1 MPAAPTADPAQ
12 LQAQRVQ
19 QLGAEGAERL
29 RDEEAQWADWE
40 RRLAAAR
47 TRLQEIAAAPELS
60 ALQRAQAQAAYLAQ
74 NFAGAELV
82 RVRALL
88 GVDR

>member
-1 MPAAPTADPAQ
+1 M
-12 LQAQRVQ
+12 
-19 QLGAEGAERL
+19 
-29 RDEEAQWADWE
+29 
-40 RRLAAAR
+40 
-47 TRLQEIAAAPELS
+47 RLQEIAAAPELS